1 MLFNDKIYNMENY
14 KSQTQKYALCC
25 DDFNDGVYRSPKER
39 ALSKKQIGFNNIS
52 FVNGFVF
59 DIDHDN
65 GAIAWDL
72 VGSAKPNT
80 IIQNTKNGHA
90 HLLYALKSP
99 VLKTY
104 SARIKPLK
112 MASIVQCGFTERL
125 NADRSYSDILMKNP
139 LNTHEWRTT

>member
-1 MLFNDKIYNMENY
+1 M
-14 KSQTQKYALCC
+14 
-25 DDFNDGVYRSPKER
+25 
-39 ALSKKQIGFNNIS
+39 
-52 FVNGFVF
+52 NGFVF

-80 IIQNTKNGHA
+80 IKQNTKNGHA